1 MLAVPDTG
9 LRRSVEA
16 HNVNREIVC
25 DWIEGS
31 VLFDDDSLSI
41 SDIVDSLCDN
51 GVYADQD
58 FAAQL
63 VADIWSMLA
72 QRRKWLGRGSP
83 FRLSGRKI
91 DRIRSWEEAP
101 ALSFCMVLTFSGL
114 YEKWAN
120 ASGSNYIKQGHLFEK
135 LTKECLESLGWVV
148 YQTGWASGIH
158 TQLFKDIVEG
168 VAAHLSEPF
177 IVEAMVEVYDD
188 ANEEGLDLVCHPP
201 FRDNRGGK
209 PVYLVQCASGSN
221 WTQKRKTP
229 DIEVWRKLISFSAD
243 PARAF
248 AVPFSLEEKEF
259 LKTCNRVNG
268 MVLERYRLLSP
279 GHRNSDWVSGVL
291 RQELIEWLS
300 PRVST
305 LPMDSA

>member
-9 LRRSVEA
+9 LRRSIGT
-16 HNVNREIVC
+16 HNVDREIVC

-31 VLFDDDSLSI
+31 ILFGNDSLSI

-63 VADIWSMLA
+63 VADVWSMLA

-83 FRLSGRKI
+83 FRLSGRRI

-188 ANEEGLDLVCHPP
+188 ANEEGLDLVCHLP

-221 WTQKRKTP
+221 WTRKRKTP

-248 AVPFSLEEKEF
+248 AIPFSLAEKEF

-279 GHRNSDWVSGVL
+279 GHRNADWVSGVL
-291 RQELIEWLS
+291 RQELIDWLS
-300 PRVST
+300 PRVSM